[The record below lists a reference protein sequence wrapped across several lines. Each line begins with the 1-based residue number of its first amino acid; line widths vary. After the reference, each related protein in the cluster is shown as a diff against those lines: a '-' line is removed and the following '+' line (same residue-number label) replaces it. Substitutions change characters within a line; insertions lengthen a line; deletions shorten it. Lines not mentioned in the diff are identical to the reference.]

1 MEDKNIE
8 KDELVKDFGKIF
20 SYFFRGMCK
29 KNIIIICKIT
39 KQQAK
44 QGLNK
49 KIQTSVT
56 DICNVCNGTGKDENL
71 KECENCSGDG
81 FIHNLK
87 NINCILVD
95 EVQFMTRKQIEEL
108 WYITKVF
115 NIPVIGYGLRTDFKT
130 NGFEGSIRMFEL
142 ADELLEMP
150 TICRCGK
157 KARFNGRLIKNEYV
171 YDGDSICIDDK
182 EDVSYESLC
191 GSCYLKKVRKI
202 SRDDF

>member
-1 MEDKNIE
+1 MAKLHFRYGAMNS
-8 KDELVKDFGKIF
+8 GKTAI
-20 SYFFRGMCK
+20 
-29 KNIIIICKIT
+29 
-39 KQQAK
+39 
-44 QGLNK
+44 L
-49 KIQTSVT
+49 IQTAFNYEERGQKVLIIKPGIDTKGNDTIVSRIGVSRKVDYLINNDDSVIDT
-56 DICNVCNGTGKDENL
+56 L
-71 KECENCSGDG
+71 KN
-81 FIHNLK
+81 NLK

-95 EVQFMTRKQIEEL
+95 EVQFMTRKQVEEL

-157 KARFNGRLIKNEYV
+157 KARFNGRLINNEYV

-182 EDVSYESLC
+182 EDVTYESLC

>member
-1 MEDKNIE
+1 MAKLHFRYGAMNS
-8 KDELVKDFGKIF
+8 GKTAI
-20 SYFFRGMCK
+20 
-29 KNIIIICKIT
+29 
-39 KQQAK
+39 
-44 QGLNK
+44 L
-49 KIQTSVT
+49 IQTAFNYEERGQKVLIIKPGIDTKGNDTIVSRIGVSRKIDYLINNDDSVIDT
-56 DICNVCNGTGKDENL
+56 
-71 KECENCSGDG
+71 
-81 FIHNLK
+81 LK

-157 KARFNGRLIKNEYV
+157 KARFNGRLINNEYV

-182 EDVSYESLC
+182 EDVTYESLC

>member
-1 MEDKNIE
+1 MAKLHFRYGAMNS
-8 KDELVKDFGKIF
+8 GKTAI
-20 SYFFRGMCK
+20 
-29 KNIIIICKIT
+29 
-39 KQQAK
+39 
-44 QGLNK
+44 L
-49 KIQTSVT
+49 IQTAFNYEERGQKVLIINPGIDTKGNDTIVSRIGVSRKVDYLINNDDSVIDT
-56 DICNVCNGTGKDENL
+56 L
-71 KECENCSGDG
+71 KN
-81 FIHNLK
+81 NLK

-95 EVQFMTRKQIEEL
+95 EVQFMTRKQVEEL

-115 NIPVIGYGLRTDFKT
+115 DIPVIGYGLRTDFKT

-157 KARFNGRLIKNEYV
+157 KARFNGRLINNEYV

>member
-1 MEDKNIE
+1 MAKLHFRYGAMNS
-8 KDELVKDFGKIF
+8 GKTAI
-20 SYFFRGMCK
+20 
-29 KNIIIICKIT
+29 
-39 KQQAK
+39 
-44 QGLNK
+44 L
-49 KIQTSVT
+49 IQTAFNYEERGQKVLIIKPGIDTKGNDTIVSRIGVSRKVDYLINNDDSVIDT
-56 DICNVCNGTGKDENL
+56 L
-71 KECENCSGDG
+71 KN
-81 FIHNLK
+81 NLK
-87 NINCILVD
+87 NIKCILVD
-95 EVQFMTRKQIEEL
+95 EVQFMTRKQVEEL

-115 NIPVIGYGLRTDFKT
+115 DIPVIGYGLRTDFKT

-157 KARFNGRLIKNEYV
+157 KARFNGRLINNEYV

-191 GSCYLKKVRKI
+191 GSCYLKKVRKV

>member
-1 MEDKNIE
+1 MAKLHFRYGAMNS
-8 KDELVKDFGKIF
+8 GKTAI
-20 SYFFRGMCK
+20 
-29 KNIIIICKIT
+29 
-39 KQQAK
+39 
-44 QGLNK
+44 L
-49 KIQTSVT
+49 IQTAFNYEERGQKVLIIKPGIDTKGNDTIVSRIGVSRKVDYLINNDDSVIDT
-56 DICNVCNGTGKDENL
+56 L
-71 KECENCSGDG
+71 KN
-81 FIHNLK
+81 NLK

-115 NIPVIGYGLRTDFKT
+115 DIPVIGYGLRTDFKT

-157 KARFNGRLIKNEYV
+157 KARFNGRLINNEYV
-171 YDGDSICIDDK
+171 YDVDSICIDDK

>member
-1 MEDKNIE
+1 MAKLHFRYGAMNS
-8 KDELVKDFGKIF
+8 GKTAI
-20 SYFFRGMCK
+20 
-29 KNIIIICKIT
+29 
-39 KQQAK
+39 
-44 QGLNK
+44 L
-49 KIQTSVT
+49 IQTAFNYEERGQKVLIIKPGIDTKGNDTIVSRIGVSRKVDYLINNDDSVIDT
-56 DICNVCNGTGKDENL
+56 L
-71 KECENCSGDG
+71 KN
-81 FIHNLK
+81 NLK

-115 NIPVIGYGLRTDFKT
+115 DIPVIGYGLRTDFKT

-157 KARFNGRLIKNEYV
+157 KARFNGRLINNEYV

>member
-1 MEDKNIE
+1 MAKLHFRYGAMNS
-8 KDELVKDFGKIF
+8 GKTAI
-20 SYFFRGMCK
+20 
-29 KNIIIICKIT
+29 
-39 KQQAK
+39 
-44 QGLNK
+44 L
-49 KIQTSVT
+49 IQTAFNYEERGQKVLIIKPGIDTKGNDTIVSRIGVSRKVDYLINNDDSVIDT
-56 DICNVCNGTGKDENL
+56 L
-71 KECENCSGDG
+71 KN
-81 FIHNLK
+81 NLK

-157 KARFNGRLIKNEYV
+157 KARFNGRLINNEYV

-182 EDVSYESLC
+182 EDVTYESLC

>member
-1 MEDKNIE
+1 MAKLHFRYGAMNS
-8 KDELVKDFGKIF
+8 GKTAI
-20 SYFFRGMCK
+20 
-29 KNIIIICKIT
+29 
-39 KQQAK
+39 
-44 QGLNK
+44 L
-49 KIQTSVT
+49 IQTAFNYEERGQKVLIIKPGIDTKGNDTIVSRIGVSRKIDYLINNDDSVIDT
-56 DICNVCNGTGKDENL
+56 L
-71 KECENCSGDG
+71 KN
-81 FIHNLK
+81 NLK

-157 KARFNGRLIKNEYV
+157 KARFNGRLINNEYV

-182 EDVSYESLC
+182 EDVTYESLC

>member
-1 MEDKNIE
+1 MAKLHFRYGAMNS
-8 KDELVKDFGKIF
+8 GKTAI
-20 SYFFRGMCK
+20 
-29 KNIIIICKIT
+29 
-39 KQQAK
+39 
-44 QGLNK
+44 L
-49 KIQTSVT
+49 IQTAFNYEERGQKVLIIKPGIDTIVSRIGVSRKVDYLINNDDSVIDT
-56 DICNVCNGTGKDENL
+56 L
-71 KECENCSGDG
+71 KN
-81 FIHNLK
+81 NLK

-157 KARFNGRLIKNEYV
+157 KARFNGRLINNEYV

>member
-1 MEDKNIE
+1 MAKLHFRYGAMNS
-8 KDELVKDFGKIF
+8 GKTAI
-20 SYFFRGMCK
+20 
-29 KNIIIICKIT
+29 
-39 KQQAK
+39 
-44 QGLNK
+44 L
-49 KIQTSVT
+49 IQTAFNYEERGQKVLIIKPGIDTKGNDTIVSRIGVSRKVDYLINNDDSVIDT
-56 DICNVCNGTGKDENL
+56 L
-71 KECENCSGDG
+71 KN
-81 FIHNLK
+81 NLK

-95 EVQFMTRKQIEEL
+95 EVQFMTRKQVEEL

-130 NGFEGSIRMFEL
+130 NGFEGSIRMLEL

-157 KARFNGRLIKNEYV
+157 KAKFNGRLINNEYV

>member
-1 MEDKNIE
+1 MAKLHFRYGAMNS
-8 KDELVKDFGKIF
+8 GKTAI
-20 SYFFRGMCK
+20 
-29 KNIIIICKIT
+29 
-39 KQQAK
+39 
-44 QGLNK
+44 L
-49 KIQTSVT
+49 IQTAFNYEERGQKVLIIKPGIDTKGNDTIVSRIGVSRKVDYLINNDDSVIDT
-56 DICNVCNGTGKDENL
+56 L
-71 KECENCSGDG
+71 KN
-81 FIHNLK
+81 NLK

-95 EVQFMTRKQIEEL
+95 EVQFMTRKQVEEL

-115 NIPVIGYGLRTDFKT
+115 DIPVIGYGLRTDFKT

-157 KARFNGRLIKNEYV
+157 KARFNGRLINNEYV

>member
-1 MEDKNIE
+1 MAKLHFRYGAMNS
-8 KDELVKDFGKIF
+8 GKTTI
-20 SYFFRGMCK
+20 
-29 KNIIIICKIT
+29 
-39 KQQAK
+39 
-44 QGLNK
+44 L
-49 KIQTSVT
+49 IQTAFNYEERGQKVLIIKPGIDTKVNDTIVSRIGVSRKVNYLINNDDSVIDT
-56 DICNVCNGTGKDENL
+56 L
-71 KECENCSGDG
+71 KN
-81 FIHNLK
+81 NLK

-130 NGFEGSIRMFEL
+130 NGFEGNIRMFEL

-157 KARFNGRLIKNEYV
+157 KARFNGRLINNEYV

-182 EDVSYESLC
+182 EDVTYESLC

>member
-1 MEDKNIE
+1 MAKLHFRYGAMNS
-8 KDELVKDFGKIF
+8 GKTAI
-20 SYFFRGMCK
+20 
-29 KNIIIICKIT
+29 
-39 KQQAK
+39 
-44 QGLNK
+44 L
-49 KIQTSVT
+49 IQTAFNYEERGQKVLIIKPGIDTKGNDTIVSRIGVSRKVDYLINNDDSVIDT
-56 DICNVCNGTGKDENL
+56 L
-71 KECENCSGDG
+71 KN
-81 FIHNLK
+81 NLK

-95 EVQFMTRKQIEEL
+95 EVQFMTRKQVEEL

-157 KARFNGRLIKNEYV
+157 KARFNGRLINNEYV